1 MKVTKQ
7 TFATFTRKKVSL
19 ANTIHHSSFIYNQF
33 KKLNLC
39 KSYSHRVINHLMSIL
54 ISIFI
59 TGYHGKTTDFAKNSS
74 CHRTTIAHF
83 LNSGKWDDSLLSNTL
98 KRSVIEI
105 IYSEAARTEKPVFCI
120 VDDTIASKTKPSS
133 QALHPIE
140 DAYFHQSHL
149 KGKQDYGHQA
159 VAVML
164 SCNGIVLNYD
174 FVMYN
179 KSISKIDIVQSIA
192 KELPVPPVMSYFLCD
207 CWYVSEKIINTF
219 AGKGYH
225 TIGALKTNRMLY
237 PFGIKKK
244 LNEFAALL
252 SVTRSDFHLVTVKNQ
267 KYYVYR
273 YEGKLNGIENGIVL
287 LSYPEKAF
295 GNPKALRA
303 FLNTDVSLSTDE
315 ILSYYVCRW
324 PIEIFFRQCKDKLA
338 LDSYQ
343 IRSAQGIR
351 RFWLLMSLAHFMC
364 VTGTGKSCSFENG
377 YHQICD
383 IIRLEKYHY
392 LFLCAKGCHDFDS
405 FMKSVA

>member
-1 MKVTKQ
+1 M
-7 TFATFTRKKVSL
+7 SL
-19 ANTIHHSSFIYNQF
+19 ANTIHHSAFIYNQL

-39 KSYSHRVINHLMSIL
+39 KFYSNRVINHLISIL

-59 TGYHGKTTDFAKNSS
+59 SGYHGKTTDFAKNSH

-83 LNSGKWDDSLLSNTL
+83 LNAGKWDDSLLSDTL

-105 IYSEAARTEKPVFCI
+105 IYSEAARTGKPVFCI

-164 SCNGIVLNYD
+164 SCNGIVMNYA

-179 KSISKIDIVQSIA
+179 KSISKIDIVQNIA
-192 KELPVPPVMSYFLCD
+192 KDLPVPPVMSYFLCD

-219 AGKGYH
+219 AGRGFH

-252 SVTRSDFHLVTVKNQ
+252 SVTHSDFHLVTVKNQ
-267 KYYVYR
+267 KYYVYQ
-273 YEGKLNGIENGIVL
+273 YEGKLNGIENAVVL

-295 GNPKALRA
+295 GIPKALRA
-303 FLNTDVSLSTDE
+303 FLSTDVSLSTDG

-324 PIEIFFRQCKDKLA
+324 PIEIFFRQCEDKLA
-338 LDSYQ
+338 LDSCQ
-343 IRSAQGIR
+343 IRSAQGIG

>member
-1 MKVTKQ
+1 
-7 TFATFTRKKVSL
+7 
-19 ANTIHHSSFIYNQF
+19 
-33 KKLNLC
+33 
-39 KSYSHRVINHLMSIL
+39 MSIL
-54 ISIFI
+54 VSIFI
-59 TGYHGKTTDFAKNSS
+59 SGYHGKTTDFAKNSP

-83 LNSGKWDDSLLSNTL
+83 LNSGKWDDSLLADTL
-98 KRSVIEI
+98 KSSVIEI
-105 IYSEAARTEKPVFCI
+105 IYSEALRTGKPVFCI

-133 QALHPIE
+133 RALHPIE

-164 SCNGIVLNYD
+164 SCNGIVLNYA

-179 KSISKIDIVQSIA
+179 KSISKTGIVQNIA

-207 CWYVSEKIINTF
+207 CWYVSKEIINAF
-219 AGKGYH
+219 AAKGFH

-237 PFGIKKK
+237 PFGLKKK
-244 LNEFAALL
+244 LSEFAALL
-252 SVTRSDFHLVTVKNQ
+252 SVSRSDFNLVTVKKQ

-273 YEGKLNGIENGIVL
+273 YEGKLNGIENAVVL

-303 FLNTDVSLSTDE
+303 FLSTDVSLATDE

-338 LDSYQ
+338 LDNYQ
-343 IRSAQGIR
+343 IRSSKGIQR
-351 RFWLLMSLAHFMC
+351 YWLLMSLAHYIC
-364 VTGTGKSCSFENG
+364 VTGTGKSCAFENG
-377 YHQICD
+377 YHQIGD
-383 IIRLEKYHY
+383 IIQLEKYRY
-392 LFLCAKGCHDFDS
+392 LFQCAKASSNFES
-405 FMKSVA
+405 FMKLAV